1 MVSPAAMLVH
11 FPLIV
16 LSFVAL
22 SLASPL
28 KIGRHIKHSNH
39 NSAVTVQPVLLR
51 ALNSSVG
58 PSSCMIPTPSSV
70 SVTKTMT
77 SQAPTGTSSPSV
89 SPKYVV
95 AHFMVGNSYP
105 YTVDNWL
112 SDILLA
118 HSSGIDGFALNVGVD
133 SWQPSQVANAYQAA
147 LQSGTGF
154 KLFMSFDMT
163 SLPCTTA
170 SDAATLRTYI
180 TTYATHP
187 NQMLYNGRVMASSFS
202 GETCTFGQGSVTS
215 GWSTQFVQ
223 QLTGSSAVHFVP
235 SFFVN
240 PSQFNTYSGIING
253 MFNWNSGWPIQVTTS
268 FVASI
273 PGLVSDISSGLS
285 SSVSSLLSNYIGS
298 TTPDET
304 YIPSLAAMSGSQT
317 YMAAV
322 SPWFFTHYGPSTYNK
337 NWIYL
342 SDDHLYATRWESLI
356 NIRDQVD
363 FVQVISWNDFGESH
377 YVGPIEGA
385 QPMSQ
390 AWVDGNDHTGWLNLT
405 SYYASAF
412 KTGTYSTPTK
422 DQLIMWSR
430 PHPALASASNDAV
443 GRPTNYQITSDNV
456 WAVVLATSPATVVL
470 STSSSQSQTFNV
482 PAGVSKLAVPIKPG
496 GTMQGTLTRGGQTVI
511 DLQATNFTFEANP
524 TTYNFN
530 AHVVASP

>member
-1 MVSPAAMLVH
+1 MLVH
-11 FPLIV
+11 FPLII

-28 KIGRHIKHSNH
+28 GIVRHINRWSHD
-39 NSAVTVQPVLLR
+39 SAVRAQPVLR
-51 ALNSSVG
+51 ALNSSAG
-58 PSSCMIPTPSSV
+58 PSPSMTPTSSFA
-70 SVTKTMT
+70 VTTTTT

-89 SPKYVV
+89 SSKYVIS
-95 AHFMVGNSYP
+95 HFMVGNSYP

-112 SDILLA
+112 ADIVLA
-118 HSSGIDGFALNVGVD
+118 HSSGIDAFALNVGVD
-133 SWQPSQVANAYQAA
+133 TWQPSQVANAYQAA

-170 SDAATLRTYI
+170 SDAASLRTYI

-187 NQMLYNGRVMASSFS
+187 NQLLYNGRVMASTFS
-202 GETCTFGQGSVTS
+202 GETCTFGQGSVVS

-235 SFFVN
+235 SFFVD
-240 PSQFNTYSGIING
+240 PSQFNTYSGVING

-268 FVASI
+268 YVSSV
-273 PGLVSDISSGLS
+273 PGLLGDIASGLS
-285 SSVSSLLSNYIGS
+285 STVSSLLSNVIGS

-304 YIPSLAAMSGSQT
+304 YISSLAAMGGGRT

-322 SPWFFTHYGPSTYNK
+322 SPWFFTHYGASTYNK

-377 YVGPIEGA
+377 YIGPIEGA

-390 AWVDGNDHTGWLNLT
+390 AWVDGHDHTGWLNLT
-405 SYYASAF
+405 SYYAAAF
-412 KTGTYSTPTK
+412 KTGTYPTPTK
-422 DQLIMWSR
+422 DQLVMWSR
-430 PHPALASASNDAV
+430 PHPASASASNDPV
-443 GRPTNYQITSDNV
+443 GKPTNYQITSDNV

-482 PAGVSKLAVPIKPG
+482 PAGVSKLAVPIKAG
-496 GTMQGTLTRGGQTVI
+496 GTMHGTLTRGGQTVI
-511 DLQATNFTFEANP
+511 DLQASDFTFEANP